1 MSYGI
6 NDAKALIACVSDI
19 VEAHKDELNELDGRS
34 GDGDLGMS
42 VALGLAATK
51 ASVEAYEGDDLGKM
65 LAGAA
70 MACNRE
76 APSTMGTLVSSGI
89 MAIGKSLRGKAEIEE
104 ADVVA
109 IPRTFADAIAARGGA
124 KLGDKTILDALYP
137 MADVLEARASSGDS
151 LAEAFVAASAK
162 AREAAEATSGIQ
174 ASVGRAKWLGERAS
188 ANPDGGAIL
197 CAVVAE
203 GLAERAR

>member
-6 NDAKALIACVSDI
+6 NDAKALIARVSDI
-19 VEAHKDELNELDGRS
+19 IEAHKDELNELDGRS

-51 ASVEAYEGDDLGKM
+51 ASAEAFEGDDMGKM
-65 LAGAA
+65 LAMAA

-89 MAIGKSLRGKAEIEE
+89 MAVGKAFKGKTEVEE

-109 IPRTFADAIAARGGA
+109 IPRTFADAIAARGGS

-137 MADVLEARASSGDS
+137 MADVLEER
-151 LAEAFVAASAK
+151 VAAGDELGVAMGAAAAK

-174 ASVGRAKWLGERAS
+174 ASVGRAKWLGERAAS
-188 ANPDGGAIL
+188 NPDGGAIL

-203 GLAERAR
+203 GLA

>member
-6 NDAKALIACVSDI
+6 NDAKALIARVSDI
-19 VEAHKDELNELDGRS
+19 IEAHKDELNELDGRS

-51 ASVEAYEGDDLGKM
+51 ASAEAFEGDDMGKM
-65 LAGAA
+65 LAMAA
-70 MACNRE
+70 
-76 APSTMGTLVSSGI
+76 MGTLVSSGI
-89 MAIGKSLRGKAEIEE
+89 MAVGKAFKGKTEVEE

-137 MADVLEARASSGDS
+137 MADVLEER
-151 LAEAFVAASAK
+151 VAAGDELGVAMGAAAAK

-174 ASVGRAKWLGERAS
+174 ASVGRAKWLGERAA

-203 GLAERAR
+203 GLA